1 MTERTRAEEQA
12 EQLMNSSDE
21 SVEAL
26 MADNEI
32 DLGDDELEDLDSGV
46 DELNFDPDE
55 SLDSGSGSFGEDLE

>member
-12 EQLMNSSDE
+12 QELINSSDE

-26 MADNEI
+26 MADSEI
-32 DLGDDELEDLDSGV
+32 DLGDDELGDLDTGV

-55 SLDSGSGSFGEDLE
+55 SFGGGDSGSEDF

>member
-1 MTERTRAEEQA
+1 MNERNRAEDEAQA
-12 EQLMNSSDE
+12 LINSSDE

-32 DLGDDELEDLDSGV
+32 DLGDEELGDLDTGV

-55 SLDSGSGSFGEDLE
+55 SVGDSGSSGEDF